1 MTAYVH
7 TSNAR
12 YAKRLWIELGGILE
26 PVRGTGELRYV
37 HPLFPNSIRAND
49 RRSDVP
55 AVLLC
60 RINKLLR
67 RRSARAAQ
75 TTGA

>member
-1 MTAYVH
+1 MTPHVH
-7 TSNAR
+7 TSNVR
-12 YAKRLWIELGGILE
+12 YAKRLWVELGGLLR

-37 HPLFPNSIRAND
+37 HPLFPDSIRVND

-55 AVLLC
+55 AIVLC

-67 RRSARAAQ
+67 RRAVLGLHR
-75 TTGA
+75 